1 MKHVRLSLS
10 VLVVLVLVMV
20 FVGCA
25 KPPGAEKQAAKGAM
39 DYAISAGADKYAA
52 TDIDAAKKVWDKA
65 ESQMNEKKYKEAKQ
79 SYIDAKAAFEKA
91 AEAIEAGKKVAD
103 EANATILALQ
113 EAWRNLEFTARKM
126 EKKMEGKKKVWTVDA
141 KTFNEGLGKAK
152 EMIAIDPARAKD
164 VLGELKAMV
173 DKWDKTFKEMAAAPA
188 KPEAPKKG
196 KK

>member
-1 MKHVRLSLS
+1 MKHVRLSVSLLI
-10 VLVVLVLVMV
+10 VLGLTLVFM
-20 FVGCA
+20 GCA
-25 KPPGAEKQAAKGAM
+25 KPPEAEKQAAKGAM

-52 TDIDAAKKVWDKA
+52 TDLDAAKKVWDKA

-91 AEAIEAGKKVAD
+91 AEATEAGKKVAD

-126 EKKMEGKKKVWTVDA
+126 EKKMEGKKKVWRVDA

-164 VLGELKAMV
+164 ILGELKAKV
-173 DKWDKTFKEMAAAPA
+173 DKWDKTFKEMVAAPA
-188 KPEAPKKG
+188 KPKTTKKG